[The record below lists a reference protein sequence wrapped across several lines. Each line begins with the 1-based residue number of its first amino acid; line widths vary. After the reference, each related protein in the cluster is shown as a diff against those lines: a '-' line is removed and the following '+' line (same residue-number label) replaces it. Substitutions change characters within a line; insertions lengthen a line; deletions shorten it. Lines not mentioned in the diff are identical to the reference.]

1 MSCQCMKNKVPVVV
15 RYSFDTDTP
24 VWLFDSEEEALA
36 FLKKDFENECRID
49 TEENGRVIGEDME
62 TCINE
67 DEGYAKITHIID
79 GDHNDVTEWFIGRIA
94 NT

>member
-49 TEENGRVIGEDME
+49 TEENGHVIGEDME

-79 GDHNDVTEWFIGRIA
+79 GDHNDVTEWFIG
-94 NT
+94 